1 MTIIP
6 RVIPTLLLD
15 DEAFVKTMGYR
26 EPRYVGDPVNV
37 INLFNRFEVDEIV
50 LLDIGATTRQREP
63 AFDLI
68 GQLAAECWVPL
79 AYGGGITTYGQARR
93 ILSLGVEKVVL
104 GTAVDRH
111 PGLLGEIAGTYGR
124 QAVVASV
131 DVRRDGSRFDVF
143 VEHATRRVSR
153 DAAAYAMRAVDLGAG
168 EILLNSID
176 RDGAMSGYDLE
187 LIRAVTAAV
196 SVPVVACGGAGER
209 AHLPIPI
216 LAAGAAAVGA
226 GSLFVFQGRARGVVV
241 NFPQRSELEVLF
253 GMRPTA

>member
-15 DEAFVKTMGYR
+15 DEAFVKTTGYR

-50 LLDIGATTRQREP
+50 LLDIGASARRREP
-63 AFDLI
+63 TFDLI
-68 GQLAAECWVPL
+68 GELAAECWVPL
-79 AYGGGITTYGQARR
+79 AYGGGITTYEQARR

-104 GTAVDRH
+104 GTAVDRQ
-111 PGLLGEIAGTYGR
+111 PELLGEIARTYGQ

-131 DVRRDGSRFDVF
+131 DVRRDGDRFDVF

-153 DAAAYAMRAVDLGAG
+153 DAAAYAMRAVELGAG

-176 RDGAMSGYDLE
+176 RDGTMRGYDLD
-187 LIRAVTAAV
+187 LIRTVTAAV
-196 SVPVVACGGAGER
+196 GVPVVACGGAGER
-209 AHLPIPI
+209 AHLPAPI
-216 LAAGAAAVGA
+216 RAAGAAAVAA

-241 NFPQRSELEVLF
+241 NFPERAELEALF
-253 GMRPTA
+253 GLSPTP

>member
-1 MTIIP
+1 MSIIP

-15 DEAFVKTMGYR
+15 DEAFVKTTGYR
-26 EPRYVGDPVNV
+26 APRYVGDPVNV

-50 LLDIGATTRQREP
+50 LLDIGATARRREP

-79 AYGGGITTYGQARR
+79 AYGGGITTYAQARR
-93 ILSLGVEKVVL
+93 IFSLGVEKVVL
-104 GTAVDRH
+104 GTAVHRH
-111 PGLLGEIAGTYGR
+111 PELLGEIARTYGR

-131 DVRRDGSRFDVF
+131 DVRRIDGRFEVF
-143 VEHATRRVSR
+143 VDHATHRVSADVRAYAR
-153 DAAAYAMRAVDLGAG
+153 DAVELGAG

-176 RDGAMSGYDLE
+176 RDGAMGGYDLD

-196 SVPVVACGGAGER
+196 GVPVVACGGAGER
-209 AHLPIPI
+209 GHLPAPVQ
-216 LAAGAAAVGA
+216 LAGAAAVAA

>member
-15 DEAFVKTMGYR
+15 DEAFVKTTGYR
-26 EPRYVGDPVNV
+26 APRYVGDPVNV

-50 LLDIGATTRQREP
+50 LLDIGATPRRKEP

-79 AYGGGITTYGQARR
+79 AYGGGITTFDQARR

-111 PGLLGEIAGTYGR
+111 PELLGEIAMTYGR

-131 DVRRDGSRFDVF
+131 DVRRDGGHLDVF

-153 DAAAYAMRAVDLGAG
+153 DAAAYAIRAVELGAG

-176 RDGAMSGYDLE
+176 RDGAMGGYDLD

-196 SVPVVACGGAGER
+196 GVPVVACGGAGAR
-209 AHLPIPI
+209 GHLPMPVQ
-216 LAAGAAAVGA
+216 AAGAAAVAA

-241 NFPQRSELEVLF
+241 NFPERSELEALF
-253 GMRPTA
+253 GMSPTA